1 MMLRASALCLFLGS
15 VSTLARLAPAYAAN
29 EPLET
34 VEVQGSREAVRKQVE
49 TFVSE
54 VTRAD
59 GELIGRWDV
68 APCPLAVGLSDE
80 QGDYLRRRLIEIE
93 DRVRKHTTDPAKPCK
108 PNLFIIITE
117 DPDAILAE
125 WKERDPGMFRWKTRE
140 GVSRY
145 AGSGPVRVWHNAT
158 EEPSEGDPVTTFTA
172 AGKTMARGKMM
183 ASRIKASVAENIHA
197 VVVLVDARGTHGTTL
212 AQLSDY
218 IAMVSFAKIDL
229 DARLG
234 GIDTILQLFAEPRP
248 ANVPQSL
255 TAWDYAFLNGLY
267 RISYTPAHQHMD
279 LRARMVR
286 QLAPR

>member
-1 MMLRASALCLFLGS
+1 MMTSASALRLLLIAVGALACL
-15 VSTLARLAPAYAAN
+15 TPAYGAN

-49 TFVSE
+49 IFVSE

-59 GELIGRWDV
+59 GEYIGRWDV
-68 APCPLAVGLSDE
+68 ATCPLAAGLSDE
-80 QGDYLRRRLIEIE
+80 QADFLRHRLIEIA

-117 DPDAILAE
+117 DPDQVLAE

-145 AGSGPVRVWHNAT
+145 AGTGPVRVWHNAT
-158 EEPSEGDPVTTFTA
+158 EEPSDGDPVTTFNA
-172 AGKTMARGKMM
+172 RGRTMARGKLQ

-212 AQLSDY
+212 AQLGDY
-218 IAMVSFAKIDL
+218 IAMVSLAKIDL
-229 DARLG
+229 DAQLG

-248 ANVPQSL
+248 ANIPASL
-255 TAWDYAFLNGLY
+255 TSWDVAFLNGLY
-267 RISYTPAHQHMD
+267 RISYTPANQHMD